1 MSLLREIQS
10 EAVSP
15 TTKVSALLRKCKIL
29 AYRLGNENFKKWV
42 DSELNGYAETEILPK
57 YRILSVISQGH
68 FNGPFGS
75 GLRNAD
81 IPSGC
86 FPPEFRNDLTTS
98 YLLGPIAELES
109 LIDKDSTN
117 KILQQPWNPDFIA
130 KFAYVIYQNMVCIK
144 AWKSISST
152 QIEGVLDIVKT
163 RILSFVL
170 EIEALN
176 PDAGEAA
183 LNSSPIPQEKVSQ
196 IFNINISGDVQNLA
210 SGNHHSTIHQEINNS
225 QIPQEFLDLL
235 STLRKSEIEE
245 ELVNDLELRIEK
257 LGTSIGTPEYTSQYG
272 ELMSFL
278 SNHVTIYTLLA
289 PFIPMLSSY
298 LS

>member
-1 MSLLREIQS
+1 MC
-10 EAVSP
+10 
-15 TTKVSALLRKCKIL
+15 SAD
-29 AYRLGNENFKKWV
+29 AY
-42 DSELNGYAETEILPK
+42 
-57 YRILSVISQGH
+57 
-68 FNGPFGS
+68 
-75 GLRNAD
+75 
-81 IPSGC
+81 
-86 FPPEFRNDLTTS
+86 
-98 YLLGPIAELES
+98 
-109 LIDKDSTN
+109 
-117 KILQQPWNPDFIA
+117 
-130 KFAYVIYQNMVCIK
+130 
-144 AWKSISST
+144 ISST

-170 EIEALN
+170 EIEALD

-183 LNSSPIPQEKVSQ
+183 LNSNPIPQEQVSQ
-196 IFNINISGDVQNLA
+196 IFNINISGNVQNLA

-225 QIPQEFLDLL
+225 QIPEEFLNLL

-245 ELVNDLELRIEK
+245 ELVSDLELRIEK

-278 SNHVTIYTLLA
+278 SNHVTIYTFLA